1 MRIMTEPE
9 YRLVEAHMALV
20 ETVIQRH
27 ITVRPDIPG
36 MEHDDLFQVGSLALC
51 HAAQKYDGRCQFS
64 TFAYT
69 VIKNALLDHCRSIM
83 GKASRTVSLE
93 HTGDEDAGSM
103 LDLIADSQSV
113 SDTAEARA
121 TLQFLAKAGKHYRGV
136 ARKGGPRHRD
146 AGVRLLHPRDC
157 RFVWGAVQCSG
168 CLGEPGKEDAE
179 RGVPGSH
186 SIHGLIAPLF
196 SAFRAAVPLW
206 AQGHSKGA
214 AGGRISSLS
223 GPFCNFAV
231 L

>member
-9 YRLVEAHMALV
+9 CRLVEAHMALV

-136 ARKGGPRHRD
+136 ALKGVCAIEMQVYGYSTREI
-146 AGVRLLHPRDC
+146 AALYGVRSNVVAAWVSRARKML
-157 RFVWGAVQCSG
+157 
-168 CLGEPGKEDAE
+168 KEE
-179 RGVPGSH
+179 CQ
-186 SIHGLIAPLF
+186 
-196 SAFRAAVPLW
+196 AAT
-206 AQGHSKGA
+206 
-214 AGGRISSLS
+214 LS
-223 GPFCNFAV
+223 MG
-231 L
+231 